1 MARAKSRKSAAKAGR
16 KKVVKRSTARRTV
29 TKPKRAA
36 GKPKASAKTTA
47 RTRGAARKAGDTS
60 TAMRA
65 LAQRIVD
72 VTLSDDDEAILG
84 LYAAE
89 IESSEAGNPPD
100 VGIEALRAKYAGWRS
115 MTSATAFEPRSV
127 VVDGNVIVIE
137 WLGRVTL
144 AASGRQVD
152 MREVAIHEIRGGKIV
167 REAFYYNPAV
177 LA

>member
-1 MARAKSRKSAAKAGR
+1 MARTKIRKAVKAAR
-16 KKVVKRSTARRTV
+16 KKVVKRAA
-29 TKPKRAA
+29 TKPKRVAAKPKAAKAKTKARTAARPAA
-36 GKPKASAKTTA
+36 GK
-47 RTRGAARKAGDTS
+47 AANPS

-84 LYAAE
+84 LYASDV
-89 IESSEAGNPPD
+89 ESSEAGNPPD
-100 VGIEALRAKYAGWRS
+100 VGLDALRAKYVGWRK
-115 MTSATAFEPRSV
+115 MTSATAFEPRNV

-137 WLGRVTL
+137 WLSRVTL

-152 MREVAIHEIRGGKIV
+152 MREIAIHEIRNGKIA
-167 REAFYYNPAV
+167 RETFYYNPAV

>member
-1 MARAKSRKSAAKAGR
+1 MARAKKRKPVAKA
-16 KKVVKRSTARRTV
+16 ARRKVAKGAASRRAT

-36 GKPKASAKTTA
+36 VKAKTTA
-47 RTRGAARKAGDTS
+47 RTRTTGRPARKASDAS

-84 LYAAE
+84 LYAANV
-89 IESSEAGNPPD
+89 ESSEAGNPPD
-100 VGIEALRAKYAGWRS
+100 VGIEALRAKYVGWRN

-152 MREVAIHEIRGGKIV
+152 MREVAIHEIRDGKIV